1 MGERSIEL
9 RHINFHKKANKY
21 GRDILHVETNSS
33 SKEGEQIW
41 ERDLAT
47 LEIYIFIRRRTNTG
61 ERSINFRDLHL
72 HKKANKYGREI

>member
-1 MGERSIEL
+1 MGERSSNL
-9 RHINFHKKANKY
+9 
-21 GRDILHVETNSS
+21 ETHSS

-47 LEIYIFIRRRTNTG
+47 SEI
-61 ERSINFRDLHL
+61 HL